1 MMNKISYLIVRLTI
15 GMSMFSH
22 GLVRI
27 PKLYVF
33 SEGMIANFSDSLL
46 PEVIVLPFSLMLPF
60 LEFIIGA
67 FLLLG
72 YKTGWFAQAGG
83 FLMVILIF
91 GTSVIENWGALPSQL
106 IHSAFFVV
114 LLQFLPAN
122 QLSLDAYFK
131 R

>member
-1 MMNKISYLIVRLTI
+1 MNKLSYLIVRLTI
-15 GMSMFSH
+15 GMSMFGH

-27 PKLYVF
+27 PKLYAF
-33 SEGMIANFSDSLL
+33 SEGMITNFSESLL
-46 PEVIVLPFSLMLPF
+46 PEVIVLPFSLVLPF

-72 YKTGWFAQAGG
+72 YKTSWFAQAGG

-91 GTSVIENWGALPSQL
+91 GTSMIENWGALPSQL

-131 R
+131 K